1 MPLPDEIKFE
11 VVHDTTAY
19 GYYLYDEGG
28 KYAHTIQISDAM
40 CGHFMTLLRTMAHE
54 CCHMS
59 RWAHSR
65 ERWNHHD
72 KEFRRRCSLVAQ
84 EFGLDPLEL

>member
-1 MPLPDEIKFE
+1 MPDEILFQI
-11 VVHDTTAY
+11 VHDKSAY
-19 GYYLYDEGG
+19 GYYMYDEGG

-40 CGHFMTLLRTMAHE
+40 CGHFSTLLRTMCHE
-54 CCHMS
+54 AIHMS

>member
-11 VVHDTTAY
+11 VVHDKSAY
-19 GYYLYDEGG
+19 GYYMYDEGG

-54 CCHMS
+54 MIHAS
-59 RWAHSR
+59 RWNTVTHA
-65 ERWNHHD
+65 WTKHD
-72 KEFRRRCSLVAQ
+72 KTFRNRAKAVAN
-84 EFGLDPLEL
+84 ELGFDPLEL